1 MLNKKMEIT
10 LGGEVRQL
18 WFNNYAA
25 FELREMFGVD
35 QAGILQAV
43 IERSKE
49 NYLLLL
55 ADLIKV
61 GLKGH
66 SLAMNGTTPEI
77 VDKVN
82 MLVADADINELM
94 KVWEVFFDTIGGN
107 VKQEPDKKKATKKP
121 SARKK
126 S

>member
-1 MLNKKMEIT
+1 MEIT
-10 LGGEVRQL
+10 LDGEVRQL
-18 WFNNYAA
+18 WFNNFAA

-35 QAGILQAV
+35 QASILQAV

-66 SLAMNGTTPEI
+66 SLAMHGTTPEI
-77 VDKVN
+77 VKDVN
-82 MLVADADINELM
+82 MLVADADMGELM

-107 VKQEPDKKKATKKP
+107 VKQEPDKKKVAKKP
-121 SARKK
+121 SAKK
-126 S
+126 RS